1 MFKYYRGEFRRS
13 AAIRAIDFLT
23 LLLFKAL
30 EYVLYQL

>member
-1 MFKYYRGEFRRS
+1 MSEYYRREFRRT
-13 AAIRAIDFLT
+13 AAIRAIDLLT